1 MTSQILTICC
11 VAAGYVGGHTM
22 AVIADRCPQIR
33 VTVVDLNTVRIAAWS
48 DADLNRLPIF

>member
-1 MTSQILTICC
+1 
-11 VAAGYVGGHTM
+11 M

-33 VTVVDLNTVRIAAWS
+33 VTVVDLNAVRIAAWS